1 MRRRDALS
9 LLGGAAVSW
18 PVAAHGQQ
26 AGMPVIGFLHGGIPD
41 AYTPMT
47 AAFQKSLSEAG
58 NPRIEY
64 RWAEGHLER
73 LQEMAADLVRRGV
86 SVIFTGGGS
95 EAALAAKAATS
106 EIPVVFANGVDPVKV
121 GLVQSL
127 NRPGGNVTGISFL
140 VNTLGPKELELLH
153 ELQPKA
159 AVLGALLNPYLAT
172 AASQSEDM
180 KTAGRALG
188 LEVPVFH
195 ASTPEDI
202 ERAFAALDALRA
214 GGLLIGADAFL
225 FSHRDRL
232 VALAARYAMPT
243 VYPWRE
249 AVLGGGLLSYGT
261 SLTEAYRLA
270 GIYTARILKG
280 DKPADLPVQQSTRT
294 EFVIN
299 LKTAKALSLDIS
311 PTLVARADEVIE

>member
-1 MRRRDALS
+1 VTRRELLA
-9 LLGGAAVSW
+9 LLGTTAAAWPLGVGAQ
-18 PVAAHGQQ
+18 QQ
-26 AGMPVIGFLHGGIPD
+26 ATPVIGFLHGGTPD

-86 SVIFTGGGS
+86 TVIFTGGGS

-225 FSHRDRL
+225 FSHLIGSSR
-232 VALAARYAMPT
+232 
-243 VYPWRE
+243 
-249 AVLGGGLLSYGT
+249 
-261 SLTEAYRLA
+261 
-270 GIYTARILKG
+270 
-280 DKPADLPVQQSTRT
+280 
-294 EFVIN
+294 
-299 LKTAKALSLDIS
+299 
-311 PTLVARADEVIE
+311 

>member
-95 EAALAAKAATS
+95 EAALA
-106 EIPVVFANGVDPVKV
+106 
-121 GLVQSL
+121 
-127 NRPGGNVTGISFL
+127 
-140 VNTLGPKELELLH
+140 
-153 ELQPKA
+153 
-159 AVLGALLNPYLAT
+159 
-172 AASQSEDM
+172 
-180 KTAGRALG
+180 
-188 LEVPVFH
+188 
-195 ASTPEDI
+195 
-202 ERAFAALDALRA
+202 
-214 GGLLIGADAFL
+214 
-225 FSHRDRL
+225 
-232 VALAARYAMPT
+232 
-243 VYPWRE
+243 
-249 AVLGGGLLSYGT
+249 
-261 SLTEAYRLA
+261 
-270 GIYTARILKG
+270 
-280 DKPADLPVQQSTRT
+280 
-294 EFVIN
+294 
-299 LKTAKALSLDIS
+299 
-311 PTLVARADEVIE
+311 